1 MKKYKKGQPGALL
14 VRGNLV
20 VGVTFQG
27 PWQARRKVFGF
38 KEYFQ
43 CLLSHPVPAATIYG
57 CSKEQAHGLQHQL
70 GVLQT
75 CQKWGSS
82 LRPENLLDGL

>member
-27 PWQARRKVFGF
+27 PWQEAKSVGQLFSLGLCVFF
-38 KEYFQ
+38 LQ
-43 CLLSHPVPAATIYG
+43 AVWLSSALLP
-57 CSKEQAHGLQHQL
+57 
-70 GVLQT
+70 
-75 CQKWGSS
+75 
-82 LRPENLLDGL
+82 LRERLPGEMETHLTLLIKL